1 MALLPTEKTWGKN
14 NKEIKYLNRDFASL
28 RQSLIDFTRTY
39 YADTFN
45 DIMKLGVGNLGRRAF
60 NLSAMCKELDDYRI
74 KNTYSRILQAKLDI
88 ELITNSVNGGR
99 NVERFMDL
107 DFIIDFIEKDSS
119 IRPRYLIFQ
128 LTHVGRDIEDMLLQN
143 TFTVDY
149 LYKIYGD
156 AFICKVIS
164 AAEGK
169 KTAWKLDNLFD
180 ETTKIFIEKLENRFK
195 NLEQKYNT
203 KCIFFFGLGDVP
215 LIEKHYRYYKSSP
228 YFMEIIYND
237 VLYYT
242 WLEMNQKLNLTI
254 SDQTGIP
261 DEHPS
266 SVSNKIISEILYKRL
281 KS

>member
-1 MALLPTEKTWGKN
+1 MTNNVLITFGCSFTYGESISYELLKEK
-14 NKEIKYLNRDFASL
+14 
-28 RQSLIDFTRTY
+28 

-45 DIMKLGVGNLGRRAF
+45 DMMELGAGNLGRRAF

-88 ELITNSVNGGR
+88 GLITNSVNGGR

-128 LTHVGRDIEDMLLQN
+128 LTHIGRDIEDMLLQN

-156 AFICKVIS
+156 AFIGKVIS

-169 KTAWKLDNLFD
+169 KTAWKLDSLFD
-180 ETTKIFIEKLENRFK
+180 EATRIFIEKLENRFK

-203 KCIFFFGLGDVP
+203 KCIFFFGLGDVH
-215 LIEKHYRYYKSSP
+215 LIEKHYQYYKSSP

-242 WLEMNQKLNLTI
+242 WLEMNQKLHLMI

-261 DEHPS
+261 DDHPS
-266 SVSNKIISEILYKRL
+266 SVSNKIISEMLYKRL